1 MSSRTNVC
9 RVRANF
15 VTLARSKTIAGHAGK
30 MPRPPRIE
38 VPGGFFHVRVR
49 GVNGERIFLWARDRL
64 VFLQIVETLVGRC
77 DWTCFAYCLMD
88 NHFHLVIRTNQP
100 TLGEGMHI
108 LNGRWARFVNDEYAR
123 DGHLFGQRYRSK
135 AIEDDAQL
143 LETSRYVVLNPVRAG
158 LCATEED
165 SPWTS
170 YRRTAGLVS
179 RSPFVASGELLGM
192 FSPDRAEAREA
203 YRRFVREGRLRPR
216 PLEPGPVPGTGPG
229 RFGHG

>member
-49 GVNGERIFLWARDRL
+49 GVNGERIFLCARDRL

-158 LCATEED
+158 LCDRGGFALDELSADRRPGLATAL
-165 SPWTS
+165 
-170 YRRTAGLVS
+170 RRGGRAAWDVLAGSS
-179 RSPFVASGELLGM
+179 RGA
-192 FSPDRAEAREA
+192 
-203 YRRFVREGRLRPR
+203 
-216 PLEPGPVPGTGPG
+216 
-229 RFGHG
+229 